1 MKEPLCIYAKNLAQ
15 VGTELLC
22 AMSRCKLRA
31 IQKNTIM
38 GKETHKQST
47 GNVIKKN
54 IVHFT
59 CVFVAWH
66 DKSLLLRSKR
76 VFFRVV
82 HRCEILT

>member
-47 GNVIKKN
+47 GNV
-54 IVHFT
+54 
-59 CVFVAWH
+59 
-66 DKSLLLRSKR
+66 L
-76 VFFRVV
+76 
-82 HRCEILT
+82 